1 MKIGAFEIQEPV
13 PELREPHVIAMLR
26 PWIDA
31 GNVGTL
37 TLERLEQHLG
47 AQEIGKLAQPGN
59 FFDFTRYR
67 PTTRIVEGRRT
78 LEVPNTTVHVARR
91 DEAPDLLFLHVLEPH
106 TMAEEYVD
114 SVVQLLKHFG
124 VKRYG
129 RVGGMYDAVPHTRP
143 LLVTGTLNGEP
154 LKDVPGMRSSR
165 GGGYQGPTSIM
176 NLVTEAL
183 DELSIESLTLMVHLP
198 QYLELED
205 DQAGT
210 ARLLEIL
217 CTLYGF
223 PQELADTER
232 GKRQYEQV
240 SAEVSQH
247 RGVKTLIGQLEAY
260 YDSRAPEESQ
270 DESSLSPQVQ
280 RFLRDMGRKLEDS

>member
-37 TLERLEQHLG
+37 TMERLEQHLG

-67 PTTRIVEGRRT
+67 PTTRIVEGRRS
-78 LEVPNTTVHVARR
+78 LEIPNTTVHVARR

-114 SVVQLLKHFG
+114 SVVQLLNHFG
-124 VKRYG
+124 FKRYG

-205 DQAGT
+205 DHAGT

-217 CTLYGF
+217 CTLYSL

>member
-260 YDSRAPEESQ
+260 YDSRTPEESQ

>member
-37 TLERLEQHLG
+37 TMERLEQHLG

-223 PQELADTER
+223 PEELADTER

-247 RGVKTLIGQLEAY
+247 RGVRTLISQLETY
-260 YDSRAPEESQ
+260 YDSRAPEETEDQ
-270 DESSLSPQVQ
+270 SSLSPQVQ
-280 RFLRDMGRKLEDS
+280 RFLRDMGRKLEDT